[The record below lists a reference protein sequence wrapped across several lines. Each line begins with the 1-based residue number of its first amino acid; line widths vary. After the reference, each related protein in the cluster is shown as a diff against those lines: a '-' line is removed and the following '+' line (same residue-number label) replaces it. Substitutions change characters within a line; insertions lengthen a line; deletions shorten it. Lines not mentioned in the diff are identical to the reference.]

1 MAQHLQI
8 SLDPDTLAMRV
19 AQTALRTAQSAQTRK
34 AANIYI
40 PDGDG
45 SGVLIGDTAD
55 KGISRYD
62 PETETQ
68 SPLWEG
74 ISQEEL
80 NAKGEEILGA
90 AAADTAAQITVVNQT
105 INQAQQQIESNR
117 EGIEAEAYLRAE
129 GDKAAQSAA
138 AAVKEETDKLK
149 GDYADMSTDVAS
161 VKADLVA
168 AASRIDDVE
177 ASQEQTVK
185 DIAKTKEDA
194 ANASSAASRAES
206 TAQAAKDLAGD
217 NAAKTIVG
225 SVIEYAVGGS
235 TSAPT
240 SGWTSGTVT
249 RPAGATVWMR
259 TKLTYGDGRVE
270 YSAAAP
276 VTGDQGAAGAQGP
289 QGPQGET
296 GATGATGAT
305 GPQGPQGEAGAKG
318 DKGDT
323 GAQGPAGPAGPAGA
337 PGAAGADGAD
347 GVSITAVTTYYRL
360 AAAMP
365 AQPTA
370 QNPGSWWSTSE
381 PELDRASNLY
391 TCTRIDYS
399 NNTWSWTPV
408 SKSGAYEM
416 SQAAQNAADDAKE
429 VAQKADTLSKT
440 TEKKQEA
447 LGEQFALTKA
457 TADEAAE
464 AAASAQRLANVLA
477 SQTAELLYN
486 GGFEAGEDGWA
497 SIPDGKAFIQQS
509 QWSHSGSRR
518 AYLNGALGS
527 RGIVSTRPIAAT
539 VGQQYRFSAWYKLTT
554 ALAGGDEGGLRLQY
568 TGDAIVTEATTWADF
583 VDGADF
589 VYTGDAWTHAEQT
602 VTIPD
607 GVKWIRAVIVFPV
620 PVDAY
625 IDDCS
630 VQDVTLLLDA
640 EKQAQE
646 ATALARK
653 LDADL
658 QNADARLTKA
668 EAAAADAQT
677 TADSKNKRF
686 VQPDRPMY
694 DMLKPADEWWQTS
707 PPNLETRWLGEPN
720 NSASVLIDHSNEIRH
735 IWTWNGTT
743 WVPLLLAAEDLL
755 VSGTVAASLVTADF
769 FDGAVIKGGAYLT
782 SNERIQ
788 LNNSGF
794 FVEDSQGLPVVTI
807 DAANGQAVFNSVL
820 INGAGLSTPAISG
833 GTIDGADYKL
843 TAGTGANKTTVAQIN
858 SDGILFGDHLS
869 YAKNAQGQ
877 WVLSIK
883 GAIQSGGEI
892 SGPVITAPTIQ
903 TSSAEKTGLKFTS
916 GGLVAYNPGGDVTF
930 TLDAATGQIM
940 MAGAVLSNATLT
952 APVLQ
957 TDPAENRGIKIA
969 GQQLAAYAADGT
981 AMLALD
987 GETGVALLTGGM
999 RTASEGRRLEINNVV
1014 YDSVSVAAIRGY
1026 DLVGESWHMVGTSNR
1041 THDGEIDNWYTQT
1054 LELGINPQQP
1064 ELSIMYANRYHAT
1077 TISMVADRVN
1087 IVGYGSGNSPIGRG
1101 VYVNGRRIDWDQDW
1115 TDLTL
1120 QSGASAVGA
1129 AQYGQRAGLLCFRGR
1144 VKTTGS
1150 GDNQLVDLALCVSGF
1165 QTSEVNRTWIV
1176 GSMKNSVASTARVF
1190 IPAGSTILTVAGG
1203 PWDWVDLGSIVIA
1216 L

>member
-105 INQAQQQIESNR
+105 ISQAQQQIESNR

-206 TAQAAKDLAGD
+206 TAQAAKDLAD
-217 NAAKTIVG
+217 DTSAKTIVG
-225 SVIEYAVGGS
+225 SVIEYAVGGA

-240 SGWTSGTVT
+240 SGWTTASVT

-270 YSAAAP
+270 YSSAAP

-296 GATGATGAT
+296 GATG
-305 GPQGPQGEAGAKG
+305 P
-318 DKGDT
+318 KGDT
-323 GAQGPAGPAGPAGA
+323 GAQGPKGDTGATGAQGPAGA
-337 PGAAGADGAD
+337 PGADGANGAD

-365 AQPTA
+365 AQPAA
-370 QNPGSWWSTSE
+370 QNPGAGWSTSE
-381 PELDRASNLY
+381 PALDRASNLY
-391 TCTRIDYS
+391 VCTRIDYS
-399 NNTWSWTPV
+399 NSTWSWTPV

-429 VAQKADTLSKT
+429 VAQKADTLSET
-440 TEKKQEA
+440 TAKKQTA

-477 SQTAELLYN
+477 SQAAELLYN
-486 GGFEAGEDGWA
+486 GGFEAAEDGWK
-497 SIPDGKAFIQQS
+497 SIPDGKAFVQQS
-509 QWSHSGSRR
+509 QWSHSGSYR
-518 AYLNGALGS
+518 AYLNGSLGS
-527 RGIVSTRPIAAT
+527 RGVVSTRPIAVT
-539 VGQQYRFSAWYKLTT
+539 VGQTYRFGAWYKLLT
-554 ALAGGDEGGLRLQY
+554 ALSGADDAGGLRLQY
-568 TGDAIVTEATTWADF
+568 TGATTVSDATTWTDFADP
-583 VDGADF
+583 ANF
-589 VYTGDAWTHAEQT
+589 VYTGDEWTHAEQT
-602 VTIPD
+602 VTITD
-607 GVKWIRAVIVFPV
+607 GIKWIRAAISFPT

-646 ATALARK
+646 ATKLARK
-653 LDADL
+653 LEIDL
-658 QNADARLTKA
+658 ANSDARLTAA
-668 EAAAADAQT
+668 EATAVGAQT

-686 VQPDRPMY
+686 VQPEQPTD

-707 PPNLETRWLGEPN
+707 PPNLETKWLGEPN
-720 NSASVLIDHSNEIRH
+720 NSPSVLIDHSGEVQH
-735 IWTWNGTT
+735 IWTWNGTK
-743 WVPLLLAAEDLL
+743 WVPLLLAADQLL
-755 VSGTVAASLVTADF
+755 VSGSVAAGLVTADF
-769 FDGAVIKGGAYLT
+769 FDGAVVKGGAFLT
-782 SNERIQ
+782 SNERTQ
-788 LNNSGF
+788 LNNDGF

-807 DAANGQAVFNSVL
+807 DAATGQAVFNSVI
-820 INGAGLSTPAISG
+820 INGSGITTPAISG
-833 GTIDGADYKL
+833 GSIEGAEYVL
-843 TAGTGANKTTVAQIN
+843 TRGTGDSKAIIAQIN
-858 SDGILFGDHLS
+858 SDGVVFGDHLS
-869 YAKNAQGQ
+869 YAKDADTGK
-877 WVLSIK
+877 WVLTVK
-883 GAIQSGGEI
+883 DAIQSGGEI

-903 TSSAEKTGLKFTS
+903 TSRAEKTGLKFTS
-916 GGLVAYNPGGDVTF
+916 GGLVAYDASQNVTF
-930 TLDAATGQIM
+930 TLDNEGQIM
-940 MAGAVLSNATLT
+940 MSGALLSNATLT

-957 TDPAENRGIKIA
+957 TNPSENRGIKIA
-969 GQQLAAYAADGT
+969 GSRITAFGSTGDLLLDINCDAGAYGSATLTGVFKTQAGKSGLEIRSVPSDEYAAAAIT
-981 AMLALD
+981 MLDTDTEVWRMYGFRQEKYGRVSSLWHLKLGGADLFD
-987 GETGVALLTGGM
+987 ASYSSSPMNGPVSTLTM
-999 RTASEGRRLEINNVV
+999 QADIVNINNTNG
-1014 YDSVSVAAIRGY
+1014 DTPGKGLFFNHR
-1026 DLVGESWHMVGTSNR
+1026 
-1041 THDGEIDNWYTQT
+1041 
-1054 LELGINPQQP
+1054 
-1064 ELSIMYANRYHAT
+1064 
-1077 TISMVADRVN
+1077 RV
-1087 IVGYGSGNSPIGRG
+1087 
-1101 VYVNGRRIDWDQDW
+1101 DWDQTW

-1120 QSGASAVGA
+1120 QSGASAVGS

-1144 VKTTGS
+1144 VKTIGS
-1150 GDNQLVDLALCVSGF
+1150 GDNQIVDLSSCMSGF
-1165 QTSEVNRTWIV
+1165 QTSTVNRTWIV
-1176 GSMKNSVASTARVF
+1176 GSMKSGVASTARVF
-1190 IPAGSTILTVAGG
+1190 IPANSTILTVAGG